1 MSNFAMN
8 ASRHTYIDDRL
19 HSWHAFWLLDDHYC
33 LLNIAEDQVH
43 MPIIRLRNA
52 SKYRDARLAGRTY
65 VKNSLELAIPSE
77 FDKDALA
84 QREPDKVKGLLDA
97 LLRSVHHSVSF
108 NAISIFDIFE
118 KGTNA
123 TGGESREAYM
133 GAELK
138 GPKDCAGSP

>member
-1 MSNFAMN
+1 
-8 ASRHTYIDDRL
+8 
-19 HSWHAFWLLDDHYC
+19 
-33 LLNIAEDQVH
+33 

-97 LLRSVHHSVSF
+97 R
-108 NAISIFDIFE
+108 
-118 KGTNA
+118 
-123 TGGESREAYM
+123 
-133 GAELK
+133 
-138 GPKDCAGSP
+138 C